1 MGEKK
6 GFFKRLFD
14 GLAKTRNN
22 IAAGIDA
29 VFSGFSKI
37 DDDFYDEI
45 EEILVMGDLGVK
57 ATEAVIWNLKDRV
70 KTSISK
76 TRRSAKRF

>member
-6 GFFKRLFD
+6 GFFKRLAD

-29 VFSGFSKI
+29 VFS
-37 DDDFYDEI
+37 
-45 EEILVMGDLGVK
+45 
-57 ATEAVIWNLKDRV
+57 
-70 KTSISK
+70 
-76 TRRSAKRF
+76 

>member
-37 DDDFYDEI
+37 DDDFYD
-45 EEILVMGDLGVK
+45 DLSDV
-57 ATEAVIWNLKDRV
+57 E
-70 KTSISK
+70 
-76 TRRSAKRF
+76 